1 MCGCVALVAVRRVTN
16 IQYNYNDLVNQTVK
30 SNFGEEFEF
39 KFIIDS
45 FYKDCLIQG
54 LDEIDLTLK
63 DREAIKKF
71 EKQREKIC
79 PWVFGAIK

>member
-1 MCGCVALVAVRRVTN
+1 M
-16 IQYNYNDLVNQTVK
+16 
-30 SNFGEEFEF
+30 EEFEF